1 MYILYP
7 SRFEESPFKRKH
19 MFLTIKS
26 TQLRTRYED
35 KVLEM
40 DNESNSNS
48 SYVWRGRLMV
58 TTIALAL
65 IS

>member
-1 MYILYP
+1 
-7 SRFEESPFKRKH
+7 